1 ILIPDV
7 LECDGWLVFASWADI
22 VGKQQYTFPIFKA
35 AHRQHLRAAIVVCAM
50 DSVGACWECFSRDY
64 KVVGDVHD
72 NLIDFLG
79 PGGGSERSQ
88 HKKSGQKSDIN
99 RFHNFSFC
107 VVWSVVSGSRLP
119 WGVATHGP
127 RPA

>member
-1 ILIPDV
+1 
-7 LECDGWLVFASWADI
+7 
-22 VGKQQYTFPIFKA
+22 
-35 AHRQHLRAAIVVCAM
+35 
-50 DSVGACWECFSRDY
+50 
-64 KVVGDVHD
+64 VHD

-127 RPA
+127 RPAIVQTIILKTYTLGWMRLAPRCKRLPRKRCVNVVSRKETSRTEVEGEYTLAQGAGG